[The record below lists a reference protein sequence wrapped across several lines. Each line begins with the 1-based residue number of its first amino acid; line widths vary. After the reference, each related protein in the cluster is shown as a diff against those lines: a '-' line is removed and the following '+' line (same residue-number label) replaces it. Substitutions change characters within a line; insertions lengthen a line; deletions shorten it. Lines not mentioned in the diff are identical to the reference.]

1 METKRSNGMRID
13 KKVFIPATLV
23 TLLCGIV
30 FFLYPEQ
37 SAAKLGEV
45 HKFTTKELGWFFLIF
60 TVAMLLVCAFYAL
73 SPMGKIVLGREGE
86 KPQFKTSTWIG
97 MILTSG
103 TGGSL
108 LYLSTIEWVWI
119 ASAPPFGLEPNSAE
133 AIKWASAYGMFHW
146 GPSAWAFY
154 IACAVPIGYFF
165 YAKRKKNMK
174 MSDYARPLIGKH
186 ADGIAGHV
194 LNFLYIFGL
203 LGGVLTSLA
212 MGTPAISS
220 GLAYMFGLEQ
230 SNDVIDVIVLALWT
244 FVPLFVL
251 TLGLKKAFSKL
262 SDFNV
267 WGFYILLSLL
277 LFTGGTFFIF
287 NQSLDG
293 LGLMVQNFV
302 YMSFTTDAVSGGGF
316 PQGWTIFYFSW
327 WAVYALPFGL
337 FIAKISKGR
346 TIRAVVA
353 GGVLAGSIGC
363 MIFYMIVPH
372 FAMPLTSEG
381 IVDVARVS
389 EIAEILNTS
398 GRGAVVIE
406 IMQGA
411 ELFGMPMGYFL
422 IAMFTIICLL
432 SYITG
437 HVAVGYSLAAAC
449 EEKLDHDSDPQK
461 WNMAFWLIL
470 AGAAS
475 TALYFLNPDALGPL
489 QTVSILAGFPIC
501 FAIVVLILSF
511 FKQLK
516 KDFPKGITATE
527 EDGTVILTSSSE
539 DEQ

>member
-1 METKRSNGMRID
+1 MKGNNNAGMRVD
-13 KKVFIPATLV
+13 KTVFIPATLV
-23 TLLCGIV
+23 TLVLGLI
-30 FFLYPEQ
+30 FFIAPEQ
-37 SAAKLGEV
+37 SAEQLNKIHA
-45 HKFTTKELGWFFLIF
+45 FTTKELGWFFLLF
-60 TVAMLLVCAFYAL
+60 TVGMLVLCAYYAF
-73 SPMGKIVLGREGE
+73 SSMGKIVLGREGE

-108 LYLSTIEWVWI
+108 LYLSSIEWIWLS
-119 ASAPPFGLEPNSAE
+119 SAPPFGIEANSAD
-133 AIKWASAYGMFHW
+133 AVRWASAYGMFHW

-165 YAKRKKNMK
+165 YAKQRSNMK
-174 MSDYARPLIGKH
+174 MSDYARPLLGKK
-186 ADGIAGHV
+186 ADGTAGHL

-212 MGTPAISS
+212 LGTPAISS

-230 SNDVIDVIVLALWT
+230 TNDFIDILVLTLWT
-244 FVPLFVL
+244 FIPLFVL

-267 WGFYILLSLL
+267 WGFYILLGLML
-277 LFTGGTFFIF
+277 VTGGTFFIL
-287 NQSLDG
+287 NQSIDG
-293 LGLMVQNFV
+293 LGLMIQNFV

-346 TIRAVVA
+346 TIREVVL

-363 MIFYMIVPH
+363 MIFYMVVPH
-372 FAMPLTSEG
+372 FAMPLTDAG
-381 IVDVARVS
+381 TVDLDQVTHLADV
-389 EIAEILNTS
+389 LNS
-398 GRGAVVIE
+398 QGRGAVVIE
-406 IMQGA
+406 IFKGA
-411 ELFGMPMGYFL
+411 ELFGISIGYLL
-422 IAMFTIICLL
+422 IAMFTLICLL

-449 EEKLDHDSDPQK
+449 EKKLPHDEDPQK

-470 AGAAS
+470 AGVAS
-475 TALYFLNPDALGPL
+475 TALYFLNPEALGPL

-501 FAIVVLILSF
+501 FAIIVLVMSF
-511 FKQLK
+511 FKQVKL
-516 KDFPKGITATE
+516 DFPNGIKATT
-527 EDGTVILTSSSE
+527 EDGKVIVEKT
-539 DEQ
+539 DKD